1 MGIIKVWQ
9 AAPET
14 LESKLPKG
22 KGCFCRQ
29 SHLPLLAPSINTCRM
44 GAAKGN
50 KRDTLG
56 S

>member
-1 MGIIKVWQ
+1 MGNFKVRQ
-9 AAPET
+9 EAPET

-29 SHLPLLAPSINTCRM
+29 SHLPLLAPGISTCRM

-56 S
+56 T